1 MLRYTNKTKK
11 KATVIRMEL
20 FREYREVRDYV
31 DFIDA
36 DYADFL
42 NFLGDESS
50 IFEEDDGWVILNE
63 KNIRRKIQQLY

>member
-1 MLRYTNKTKK
+1 MLRYTNKTKE
-11 KATVIRMEL
+11 KASRIRETI
-20 FREYREVRDYV
+20 FRDYKEVRDYV